1 MNELFKEKGIKV
13 TRQRKEI
20 YNIVKANPSTIKEI
34 LKRKTNDV
42 DVSTLYRIIDLFI
55 KKGIFIKNVDAKGD
69 VYYTLNEEHVHYINC
84 IKCHKKEKID
94 LCPIDDM
101 AKSIKKE
108 TVYTLVSHN
117 MMLDGICEKC
127 ADKQKKKEK

>member
-84 IKCHKKEKID
+84 IKCN
-94 LCPIDDM
+94 
-101 AKSIKKE
+101 
-108 TVYTLVSHN
+108 TLPVILAGYFCTHFN
-117 MMLDGICEKC
+117 VRPF
-127 ADKQKKKEK
+127 